1 MVGAGTG
8 LVDETEFEPHYGFTT
23 AEDLIM
29 SLATQIKP
37 ITYLKSNAAD
47 IIKEFAVNPEPI
59 IITQNG
65 EAKMVVMDI
74 AEYEKQQE
82 TMALLKLISLGRKE
96 FEAGKFSDAEAFL
109 DEMDD

>member
-1 MVGAGTG
+1 
-8 LVDETEFEPHYGFTT
+8 
-23 AEDLIM
+23 M
-29 SLATQIKP
+29 SLAEQIKP
-37 ITYLKSNAAD
+37 ITYLKSNAAE
-47 IIKEFAVNPEPI
+47 IVREFAVNPNPI

-82 TMALLKLISLGRKE
+82 TLALLKLLALGKKE
-96 FEAGKFSDAEAFL
+96 FAEGKFSDADAFL